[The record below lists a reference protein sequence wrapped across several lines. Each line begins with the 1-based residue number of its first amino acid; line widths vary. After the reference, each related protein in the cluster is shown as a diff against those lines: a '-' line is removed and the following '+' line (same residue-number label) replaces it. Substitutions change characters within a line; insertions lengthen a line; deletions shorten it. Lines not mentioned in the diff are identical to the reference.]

1 MVLNMNN
8 NKLKQIYEFLKSE
21 QEKSTFLSKEN
32 LQEEIQKIQKI
43 KEQILENNKKLNR
56 FGYAEK

>member
-1 MVLNMNN
+1 MND

-21 QEKSTFLSKEN
+21 QEKSTFLSKED
-32 LQEEIQKIQKI
+32 LKEEILKIQKI
-43 KEQILENNKKLNR
+43 KEQILENNNKLNR

>member
-1 MVLNMNN
+1 MNN